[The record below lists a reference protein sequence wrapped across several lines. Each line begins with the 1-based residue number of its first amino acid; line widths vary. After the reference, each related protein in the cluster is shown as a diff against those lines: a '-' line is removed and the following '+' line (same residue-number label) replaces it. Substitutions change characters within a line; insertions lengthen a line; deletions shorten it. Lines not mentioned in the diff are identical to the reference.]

1 MGTKYYSLL
10 TYHVMPLVA
19 RFTSSYD
26 HVGKKKTTTK
36 QESLKERDSVLKSI
50 NYVVPKH
57 MAVIMDGNRRFARKK
72 YGIGHELRGHRAG
85 GELLHDF
92 IGWCQD
98 YGVKVLTVY
107 AFSTENWKRPKN
119 EVDGL
124 MNVFVEQCPKIKS
137 GCMDR
142 GVRVR
147 VVASDFQRLEPRVQK
162 MFRELEEA
170 TKDCTAFHLNLC
182 VSYGGRGEITNAARR
197 VCSDVAKGKIRS
209 ANEILEADL
218 DRYMLTHGFPDPDLV
233 LRTSGEHRLSNFLLW
248 QLAYSE
254 MVFVQKHWPELEEC
268 DFVNILR
275 TFSGRKR
282 RFGK

>member
-1 MGTKYYSLL
+1 
-10 TYHVMPLVA
+10 
-19 RFTSSYD
+19 
-26 HVGKKKTTTK
+26 
-36 QESLKERDSVLKSI
+36 
-50 NYVVPKH
+50 
-57 MAVIMDGNRRFARKK
+57 
-72 YGIGHELRGHRAG
+72 
-85 GELLHDF
+85 
-92 IGWCQD
+92 
-98 YGVKVLTVY
+98 
-107 AFSTENWKRPKN
+107 
-119 EVDGL
+119 
-124 MNVFVEQCPKIKS
+124 
-137 GCMDR
+137 MDR

-170 TKDCTAFHLNLC
+170 TKDCTSFHLNLC

-254 MVFVQKHWPELEEC
+254 MVFVQNLLEC
-268 DFVNILR
+268 RHPN
-275 TFSGRKR
+275 SGVTLFFTARDVLAGWHAQQQKQLGSR
-282 RFGK
+282 LSHQVRIFATCTSQKY

>member
-1 MGTKYYSLL
+1 
-10 TYHVMPLVA
+10 
-19 RFTSSYD
+19 
-26 HVGKKKTTTK
+26 
-36 QESLKERDSVLKSI
+36 
-50 NYVVPKH
+50 
-57 MAVIMDGNRRFARKK
+57 
-72 YGIGHELRGHRAG
+72 
-85 GELLHDF
+85 
-92 IGWCQD
+92 
-98 YGVKVLTVY
+98 
-107 AFSTENWKRPKN
+107 
-119 EVDGL
+119 

-182 VSYGGRGEITNAARR
+182 VSYGGRGEITNAARK
-197 VCSDVAKGKIRS
+197 VASDVAKGKIRS